1 MGWPLCGQG
10 IEGFLLEKE
19 ITPVNKWLA
28 ALALGLVLATGGLLA
43 RGEESATPGETGAT
57 AQPAAAAQA
66 VEAKGA
72 NRFSIFF
79 GGAFG
84 AGMIILGAAFGIG
97 RIGTSAVESMARQPE
112 VAGNIQTAMIISA
125 ALIEG
130 VTFFALI
137 VCLIAVFFTG

>member
-1 MGWPLCGQG
+1 M
-10 IEGFLLEKE
+10 
-19 ITPVNKWLA
+19 NKWLIA
-28 ALALGLVLATGGLLA
+28 AALGLLLWTNGWNVKA
-43 RGEESATPGETGAT
+43 EEAAGPGTEPA
-57 AQPAAAAQA
+57 PAAAQPT

-84 AGMIILGAAFGIG
+84 AGLIILGAAFGIG
-97 RIGTSAVESMARQPE
+97 RIGAAAVESMSRQPE

-137 VCLIAVFFTG
+137 VCLIALFFTG